1 MARRELRIVPY
12 NGEREYQYYLDGL
25 KVNGK
30 RQRLFFKD
38 LKEATEE
45 LKKRKKQIRKEGEDG
60 QAISADLRVLAGKCE
75 QRLAPFGK
83 TIWDATEFYIAHLET
98 QRSVLP
104 VSVLSTEYQH
114 SKERAG
120 LSAKHIGDIRQR
132 LKRFQADYGERDIKS
147 IEPRELENWLH
158 SLGLSPQSLNNF
170 RTVVSGLFE
179 HAVKRDLLGRN
190 PMRAVARVKAV
201 DKAPA
206 IFTPDQLEK
215 LLQAAPSDL
224 LPALAVQAFAGVRTA
239 EILRMEW
246 SEIDLVPQRHQP
258 YGCLKVTAT
267 KSKTAKRRVIPIAS
281 NLADWLRPYAA
292 KTGRIWSKKIS
303 AYHIAIRELLPQ
315 AELKEWPDNGLRHS
329 FASYYLAEHHD
340 ASKLAL
346 EMGHTSARMIFDAYR
361 EVVRPEEAERYWQV
375 APKSKPKN
383 VISMKGAR

>member
-30 RQRLFFKD
+30 RQRLFFKTE
-38 LKEATEE
+38 KEAVEE

-190 PMRAVARVKAV
+190 PMRAVARVKAI

-224 LPALAVQAFAGVRTA
+224 LPALAIQAFAGVRTA

-246 SEIDLVPQRHQP
+246 PEIDLVRG
-258 YGCLKVTAT
+258 YVNVAAT
-267 KSKTAKRRVIPIAS
+267 KAKTAKRRLIPIAS
-281 NLADWLRPYAA
+281 NLSNWLHPYSNRV
-292 KTGRIWSKKIS
+292 GRIWPRKIS
-303 AYHIAIRELLPQ
+303 AYHIAIRELLPK
-315 AELKEWPDNGLRHS
+315 AELKKWPANGLRHS
-329 FASYYLAEHHD
+329 FASYFLAEHQD

-361 EVVRPEEAERYWQV
+361 EVVTPEEAERYWLI
-375 APKSKPKN
+375 APKAKPKN
-383 VISMKGAR
+383 VISMKGAK